1 MAGMLHR
8 GTAFGLPRIAQRS
21 SATLASWVKVSAA
34 AATVQP
40 PLVATKD
47 TSSLLSELAS
57 RVVQGKAERAVPAGS
72 QLKRR
77 RAWDL
82 YLDGSEA
89 AAVLVVSKKSTFTLE
104 DARTALRII
113 SDEAAAR
120 CLNDETKHV
129 RQLLLTTRA
138 AVAPAADAFLQGVH
152 ANLGPPDFGETG
164 GVAVMRW
171 EQLQH
176 LVQEGGLG
184 RHLITSRSRRRGG
197 SGDPNAPS
205 FALPA
210 WLVEERER
218 GVGAVFDLNS
228 PFEPAGDQPEAIKA
242 LCQGIEEG
250 KRHQTLLGATGT
262 GKTFII
268 ANVIQEARLPT
279 LVLAP
284 NKVLASQLTNE
295 LRALFP
301 NNAVEFFVSYYDY
314 YLPEAFNSA
323 SDTYIDK
330 VVQINDDIDRMRH
343 SATQSLLERRDVIV
357 VASVSCIYGLGMPSK
372 YLEASIRIVVGQ
384 EWTGGWRALAQH
396 LEQGL
401 FYTPKHNQED
411 FEALPRGSFRSV
423 SVEGGGGVIE
433 IGPASD
439 EAVVRVTLD
448 AAGVV
453 RRIQVVPIVRGGE
466 ARADKEKEP
475 HRDLSDLLTAPDRG
489 HHKREPH
496 HDLSDLLTAQD
507 LGHDKPLVGSE
518 RALDDVDAHV
528 IYPAKHHV
536 VGRGEMEDVMS
547 KISEEMEERCS
558 QLGLGGKILEAERLR
573 QRTENDLL
581 LLGAVGTCK
590 GVENYSRHL
599 AGRAPGD
606 PPETLVDYFP
616 ENEWLLIVDESHV
629 SAPQLGAMWGGDQA
643 RKKKLVEH
651 GFRLPSA
658 LDNRPLKADE
668 FWSKVDKTIF
678 VSATPGKFEL
688 ELATLGAGKS
698 GGMGWDEIGDL
709 VDAQA
714 VIRPTGITDPP
725 VDIRP
730 SEGQVSD
737 MVQECK
743 TRGGRGERVLVT
755 ALTKQM
761 AEDLS
766 AFLMEQGVPTA
777 YLHSGVKPMQRL
789 ELLRQLRSGEIDV
802 IVGVNLL
809 REGLNLPEVSLV
821 CILDADAEGFLRSDT
836 ALLQTIGRATRHEAG
851 RAVLYADRITPSMKR
866 ALAETDRRRE
876 IQTRHNKLH
885 GITPSVAKA
894 ASVGDSILDSI
905 NGDAVHTQREG
916 EGRDSSSDHVASW
929 ANHSLLPDQVQLLY
943 DLAAQNGKGS
953 AHQQKTL
960 LTPSEGTTHALM
972 RLAEQASTKMSLAAT
987 KTDFKEA
994 ALWRDRRDA
1003 LLSTLSTIGTYQ
1015 Q

>member
-1 MAGMLHR
+1 MLSVFSLLVMSWVLHR
-8 GTAFGLPRIAQRS
+8 GTGFGLPRIAQRS
-21 SATLASWVKVSAA
+21 SATLASLVKVSAA
-34 AATVQP
+34 PAAVQP
-40 PLVATKD
+40 PPVATKD
-47 TSSLLSELAS
+47 TSSVLGELAS
-57 RVVQGKAERAVPAGS
+57 RVVQGKAERVVPAGS

-104 DARTALRII
+104 DARTALRIMN
-113 SDEAAAR
+113 DEAAAR
-120 CLNDETKHV
+120 RLNDEVTGV

-138 AVAPAADAFLQGVH
+138 AVAPAADAFLQG
-152 ANLGPPDFGETG
+152 ANANVGPSDFEETG

-171 EQLQH
+171 EQLQL
-176 LVQEGGLG
+176 LVQDGSLG
-184 RHLITSRSRRRGG
+184 QHLITSRFRRRGG
-197 SGDPNAPS
+197 NGDPKAPS

-218 GVGAVFDLNS
+218 GMGAVFDLNS

-242 LCQGIEEG
+242 LSQGIEEG

-343 SATQSLLERRDVIV
+343 SATRSLLERRDVIV

-372 YLEASIRIVVGQ
+372 YLEASTRIVVGQ
-384 EWTGGWRALAQH
+384 EWTNGWRALAQH

-401 FYTPKHNQED
+401 FYTPKHNQEE
-411 FEALPRGSFRSV
+411 FETLPRGSFRST
-423 SVEGGGGVIE
+423 SAEGGGGVIE

-453 RRIQVVPIVRGGE
+453 RRIQVVPIVGGGE
-466 ARADKEKEP
+466 ATADNERE
-475 HRDLSDLLTAPDRG
+475 
-489 HHKREPH
+489 EPH

-507 LGHDKPLVGSE
+507 LAHHKPLVGSE
-518 RALDDVDAHV
+518 RAPDDVDAHV

-558 QLGLGGKILEAERLR
+558 QLGLRGKILEAERLR

-599 AGRAPGD
+599 AGRGPGD

-668 FWSKVDKTIF
+668 FWSEVDKTIF

-698 GGMGWDEIGDL
+698 GGLGWDEIGDL

-730 SEGQVSD
+730 SGGQVSD

-743 TRGGRGERVLVT
+743 TRGARGERVLVT

-809 REGLNLPEVSLV
+809 REARGLNLPEVSLV

-905 NGDAVHTQREG
+905 SGDAVHTHREG
-916 EGRDSSSDHVASW
+916 QGRDSSSDHVASW
-929 ANHSLLPDQVQLLY
+929 ANHSLPPDQVQLLY

-953 AHQQKTL
+953 PAPGGQQKTL
-960 LTPSEGTTHALM
+960 LTPSEDTTRALM
-972 RLAEQASTKMSLAAT
+972 RLAEQASTKMSSAAT

-1003 LLSTLSTIGTYQ
+1003 LLSTLRLLEPTSGV
-1015 Q
+1015 

>member
-1 MAGMLHR
+1 MLSVFSLLFMAGMLHR

-21 SATLASWVKVSAA
+21 SATLASWAKVSAA

-40 PLVATKD
+40 PPVATKD

-89 AAVLVVSKKSTFTLE
+89 AAVLAVSKKSTFTLE
-104 DARTALRII
+104 DARTALRIM
-113 SDEAAAR
+113 SEEAAAR
-120 CLNDETKHV
+120 CLNDETKRV

-138 AVAPAADAFLQGVH
+138 AVAPAADAFLQGAD
-152 ANLGPPDFGETG
+152 ANLGPSDFGETR

-171 EQLQH
+171 EQLQQ
-176 LVQEGGLG
+176 LVQDGGLG
-184 RHLITSRSRRRGG
+184 RHLTRSRQRGG

-218 GVGAVFDLNS
+218 GVGAVFDLDS

-242 LCQGIEEG
+242 LSQGVEEG

-301 NNAVEFFVSYYDY
+301 NNAVELFVSYYDY

-330 VVQINDDIDRMRH
+330 VVQVNDDIDRMRH
-343 SATQSLLERRDVIV
+343 SATRSLLERRDVIV

-372 YLEASIRIVVGQ
+372 YLEASIRIVMGQ
-384 EWTGGWRALAQH
+384 EWTDGWRALAQH

-401 FYTPKHNQED
+401 FYTPKHDQEE

-423 SVEGGGGVIE
+423 SAEGGGGVIE

-439 EAVVRVTLD
+439 EGVVRVTLD

-453 RRIQVVPIVRGGE
+453 RRIQVVPTFGGGGMG
-466 ARADKEKEP
+466 ADME
-475 HRDLSDLLTAPDRG
+475 
-489 HHKREPH
+489 REPH
-496 HDLSDLLTAQD
+496 HDLSDLLTATD
-507 LGHDKPLVGSE
+507 RGRYKPVVGSE
-518 RALDDVDAHV
+518 QAPDDVDAHV

-558 QLGLGGKILEAERLR
+558 QLGLDGKILEAERLR

-599 AGRAPGD
+599 AGRGPGD

-809 REGLNLPEVSLV
+809 REARGLNLPEVSLV

-851 RAVLYADRITPSMKR
+851 RAVLYADRITSSMKR
-866 ALAETDRRRE
+866 ALDETDRRRE

-905 NGDAVHTQREG
+905 NGDAAHTQRD
-916 EGRDSSSDHVASW
+916 GRDSSSDHVASW
-929 ANHSLLPDQVQLLY
+929 ANHSLPPDQVQLLY

-953 AHQQKTL
+953 AHQQKSL
-960 LTPSEGTTHALM
+960 LTPSEDTARALM

-1015 Q
+1015 L

>member
-1 MAGMLHR
+1 MLSVLSLLFMAGMLHR
-8 GTAFGLPRIAQRS
+8 GTAFGLPRFAQRS

-34 AATVQP
+34 AETVQSP
-40 PLVATKD
+40 PVATKD

-57 RVVQGKAERAVPAGS
+57 GVVQGKAERAVPAGS

-89 AAVLVVSKKSTFTLE
+89 AAVLVVSKRSTFTLE
-104 DARTALRII
+104 DARTALRIM

-120 CLNDETKHV
+120 CLNDETKRV
-129 RQLLLTTRA
+129 RQLLLATRA
-138 AVAPAADAFLQGVH
+138 AVAPAAEAFLQGAH
-152 ANLGPPDFGETG
+152 ANLGQSDFGETR

-171 EQLQH
+171 EQLQQ
-176 LVQEGGLG
+176 LVQDGGLG
-184 RHLITSRSRRRGG
+184 RHLTRSRRRGG

-210 WLVEERER
+210 WLVKERER
-218 GVGAVFDLNS
+218 GVGAMFDLDS

-242 LCQGIEEG
+242 LSQGIEEG

-301 NNAVEFFVSYYDY
+301 NNAVELFVSYYDY

-343 SATQSLLERRDVIV
+343 SATRSLLERRDVIV

-372 YLEASIRIVVGQ
+372 YLEASIRIIVGQ
-384 EWTGGWRALAQH
+384 EWTDGWRALAKH

-401 FYTPKHNQED
+401 FYIPKHNREE

-423 SVEGGGGVIE
+423 FAEGGGGVIE

-453 RRIQVVPIVRGGE
+453 RRIQVVPIVGGGKT
-466 ARADKEKEP
+466 RADKEREP
-475 HRDLSDLLTAPDRG
+475 HHDLSDLLTAPDRG
-489 HHKREPH
+489 H
-496 HDLSDLLTAQD
+496 
-507 LGHDKPLVGSE
+507 DKPLVGSE
-518 RALDDVDAHV
+518 PALDDVDAHV

-599 AGRAPGD
+599 AGRGPGD

-698 GGMGWDEIGDL
+698 GGLGWDEIGDL

-730 SEGQVSD
+730 SKGQVSD

-809 REGLNLPEVSLV
+809 REARGLNLPEVSLV

-851 RAVLYADRITPSMKR
+851 RAVLYADRITPSMER

-916 EGRDSSSDHVASW
+916 RYSSSDHVASW

-953 AHQQKTL
+953 AHQHKSL
-960 LTPSEGTTHALM
+960 LTPSEDTTRALM
-972 RLAEQASTKMSLAAT
+972 RLAEQASTKMSSAAT

-1015 Q
+1015 L

>member
-1 MAGMLHR
+1 MM
-8 GTAFGLPRIAQRS
+8 S
-21 SATLASWVKVSAA
+21 STLLTPPKAAHVLENRVLGDLASN
-34 AATVQP
+34 
-40 PLVATKD
+40 
-47 TSSLLSELAS
+47 
-57 RVVQGKAERAVPAGS
+57 VVQGKVEKVAPTGT

-82 YLDGSEA
+82 FLGAPGEST
-89 AAVLVVSKKSTFTLE
+89 AAVLVVNKKSTFTLE
-104 DARTALRII
+104 DAHVALGIMN
-113 SDEAAAR
+113 DEAAAR
-120 CLNDETKHV
+120 RLDV
-129 RQLLLTTRA
+129 RHLLLTTRA
-138 AVAPAADAFLQGVH
+138 GVAPSAEAFLKGAQ
-152 ANLGPPDFGETG
+152 AGPAPPSSNGSDGEAAISS
-164 GVAVMRW
+164 VFAVLRW
-171 EQLQH
+171 EQ
-176 LVQEGGLG
+176 VQQLAQDGTLARYLAATG
-184 RHLITSRSRRRGG
+184 SRRGDG
-197 SGDPNAPS
+197 SSVPKTPS

-210 WLVEERER
+210 WLLEERER
-218 GVGAVFDLNS
+218 GGEDARFDLHS
-228 PFEPAGDQPEAIKA
+228 PFEPAGDQPEAIQA
-242 LCQGIEEG
+242 LSRGLEEG

-262 GKTFII
+262 GKTFIV

-343 SATQSLLERRDVIV
+343 SATRSLLERRDVIV

-372 YLEASIRIVVGQ
+372 YLEASTRVVKGQ
-384 EWTGGWRALAQH
+384 EWTGGWSTLVQH

-401 FYTPKHNQED
+401 FYTPKHNQEEFD
-411 FEALPRGSFRSV
+411 ALPRGSFIATPDER
-423 SVEGGGGVIE
+423 GGVVVD

-439 EAVVRVTLD
+439 ENVVRVSVD
-448 AAGVV
+448 SAGVV
-453 RRIQVVPIVRGGE
+453 QRLQVEPIERARGDEGKQDE
-466 ARADKEKEP
+466 ETEYA
-475 HRDLSDLLTAPDRG
+475 HQNLSDLLAAPGDQKTPPTRPRPG
-489 HHKREPH
+489 
-496 HDLSDLLTAQD
+496 
-507 LGHDKPLVGSE
+507 
-518 RALDDVDAHV
+518 DVESHV

-536 VGRGEMEDVMS
+536 VGRGEMESVMS
-547 KISEEMEERCS
+547 AIKGEMEERCS
-558 QLGLGGKILEAERLR
+558 QLGLEGKVLEAERLR

-581 LLGAVGTCK
+581 LLDAVGTCK

-599 AGRAPGD
+599 AGRGPGA

-616 ENEWLLIVDESHV
+616 EDDWLLIVDESHV

-643 RKKKLVEH
+643 RKRKLVEH

-658 LDNRPLKADE
+658 LDNRPLKAGE
-668 FWSKVDKTIF
+668 FWSKVKKSIF

-688 ELATLGAGKS
+688 ELSTLGAGKS
-698 GGMGWDEIGDL
+698 GGLGWDEIGGL

-737 MVQECK
+737 MLQECQA
-743 TRGGRGERVLVT
+743 RGARGERVLVT

-766 AFLMEQGVPTA
+766 AFLVDRGVPTA

-789 ELLRQLRSGEIDV
+789 ELLRQLRSGEIEV

-851 RAVLYADRITPSMKR
+851 RAILYADRVTPSMKR
-866 ALAETDRRRE
+866 ALAETDRRRD
-876 IQTRHNKLH
+876 IQIKHNKVH
-885 GITPSVAKA
+885 GITPSVATA

-905 NGDAVHTQREG
+905 NGDAADVNQ
-916 EGRDSSSDHVASW
+916 EGRGVGNGNHGYGDDHVASW
-929 ANHSLLPDQVQLLY
+929 AEHALPPDQVQLLY
-943 DLAAQNGKGS
+943 DLAAQSSRGRRRGRGPSREEGGAGIPASGKQATPLS
-953 AHQQKTL
+953 ASEDTTRA
-960 LTPSEGTTHALM
+960 LT
-972 RLAEQASTKMSLAAT
+972 RLAEQASTKMAAAAGRT
-987 KTDFKEA
+987 EFKEA

-1003 LLSTLSTIGTYQ
+1003 LLNALQLLEPESEREAAVG
-1015 Q
+1015 